1 MLFGL
6 YGWAQVVATGTGHDG
21 AIGPHFN
28 ALGADW
34 VIFLA
39 AGRAVFSH
47 DLAHIYDQAWIT
59 SATNSQFAH
68 WLSSPL
74 PFPLFPYPPLYLLLV
89 VPFALLPVAL
99 SLFLSQLAQFALLA
113 WALRKLAPDKS
124 YLFLLLAV
132 LLAPAV
138 SNNVVAGSNAVL
150 VASLIVGGMALVST
164 RPLLAGALIGV
175 LVFKPQYAPLPFLAL
190 LAAGEGRAFAAAI
203 ASAAA
208 LCLLSALLFG
218 PSLWLDWFNVYLH
231 PQTVAGVNAT
241 DWGHMWDESVSTCVS
256 LLGAPPWLAT
266 AAQILA
272 AVLALGFTRQAFR
285 SGNPQRL
292 AILCCAVLLAS
303 PHLSNYDLILLALA
317 ALLQVQAMRE
327 DARPLA
333 LMLPLACYIAPIFNP
348 PRVMALG
355 LITPLLL
362 LGLMLMRRSIRWAAS
377 SMMAVTACRV
387 SGLTVSSP
395 SRCINTARRFIMARR
410 TGALSKRARSLA
422 ISASR
427 AISAATSVLRASRK
441 AWPSSVTA

>member
-1 MLFGL
+1 MDSLPPVLKRHWPLAGLAVLFGL
-6 YGWAQVVATGTGHDG
+6 YGWALVIATGTGHDG
-21 AIGPHFN
+21 AIGPRFN

-39 AGRAVFSH
+39 AARAVFSH
-47 DLAHIYDQAWIT
+47 DLSHIYDQAWIT

-68 WLSSPL
+68 WLSAPL
-74 PFPLFPYPPLYLLLV
+74 PFPLFPYPPVYLLLV
-89 VPFALLPVAL
+89 VPFAVLPVGW
-99 SLFLSQLAQFALLA
+99 SLLLSQLAQFAALA

-124 YLFLLLAV
+124 WLFFVVAAF
-132 LLAPAV
+132 LAPAA

-150 VASLIVGGMALVST
+150 VAALLVGGMALVGA

-175 LVFKPQYAPLPFLAL
+175 LVFKPQYAPLPLLAL
-190 LAAGEGRAFAAAI
+190 LAAGEGRALIAAI
-203 ASAAA
+203 ASATV

-218 PSLWLDWFNVYLH
+218 PSLWLDWSNVYLH
-231 PQTVAGVNAT
+231 PQAVAGVNAT

-256 LLGAPPWLAT
+256 LLGAPQWLAT

-272 AVLALGFTRQAFR
+272 AAVAVGFTWHAFR
-285 SGNPQRL
+285 SENPQRL

-317 ALLQVQAMRE
+317 ALLQVAAMRE

-362 LGLMLMRRSIRWAAS
+362 LGLMLMLQR
-377 SMMAVTACRV
+377 
-387 SGLTVSSP
+387 P
-395 SRCINTARRFIMARR
+395 ARQN
-410 TGALSKRARSLA
+410 
-422 ISASR
+422 
-427 AISAATSVLRASRK
+427 
-441 AWPSSVTA
+441 

>member
-1 MLFGL
+1 MESLPPAIKRHWPLAAVAVLFGL
-6 YGWAQVVATGTGHDG
+6 YGWALVIATGTGHDG
-21 AIGPHFN
+21 AIGPQFN

-39 AGRAVFSH
+39 AARAVFSH
-47 DLAHIYDQAWIT
+47 DLSHIYDQAWIT
-59 SATNSQFAH
+59 SATNGQFAH

-74 PFPLFPYPPLYLLLV
+74 PFPLFPYPPVYLLLV
-89 VPFALLPVAL
+89 VPFAALPVGW
-99 SLFLSQLAQFALLA
+99 SLLLSQLAQFAALA
-113 WALRKLAPDKS
+113 WALRKIAPDKS
-124 YLFLLLAV
+124 RLFFLAGAF
-132 LLAPAV
+132 LAPAA

-150 VASLIVGGMALVST
+150 VAALIVGGMALVGA

-190 LAAGEGRAFAAAI
+190 LAAGEGRALAAAI
-203 ASAAA
+203 VSAAA

-231 PQTVAGVNAT
+231 PQTVAGMNAT

-256 LLGAPPWLAT
+256 LLGAPHGLAT

-272 AVLALGFTRQAFR
+272 AAMAVVVTWHAFR

-317 ALLQVQAMRE
+317 ALLQVAAMSR

-333 LMLPLACYIAPIFNP
+333 LMLPLACYIAPVFNP

-362 LGLMLMRRSIRWAAS
+362 LGLMLVLQRQA
-377 SMMAVTACRV
+377 TQ
-387 SGLTVSSP
+387 G
-395 SRCINTARRFIMARR
+395 
-410 TGALSKRARSLA
+410 
-422 ISASR
+422 SA
-427 AISAATSVLRASRK
+427 
-441 AWPSSVTA
+441 